1 MKKAVFLFKTLCL
14 LGLGGSALAQG
25 APESID
31 YLLPVPATSM
41 AMAPWML
48 AQHKGYFAQENIKV
62 NFVAARGG
70 VDVAKQIGAGN
81 ALIGGAIGD
90 TPIIVRANGVPVK
103 AIALLGA
110 GSLTLTAVR
119 NDSGIQS
126 FKQLKGKTITVMSY
140 ADTTYY
146 SLLGS
151 LAKADLNKNDVNIQ
165 ASGPAGTWQLFAAG
179 KAQAMAAGPDFL
191 NYAIDA
197 GALATILPPE
207 EGFRSMAQAVIASD
221 EAIKNKPELLTKL
234 VRATLRAMGD
244 IMNDPKD
251 AARHYVAAV
260 PMYKDKQASVERLFG
275 LLAKYTYAGQSP
287 LGRIDAKRF
296 DEVQRLYVSE
306 GIVPRALPLEDL
318 FTNQFVDAAARKP

>member
-1 MKKAVFLFKTLCL
+1 MKKTVLLFKSLCL
-14 LGLGGSALAQG
+14 LCLGGHAMAQA

-48 AQHKGYFAQENIKV
+48 AAHKGYFAQENIKV

-103 AIALLGA
+103 VIALLGA
-110 GSLTLTAVR
+110 GSLTLTSVR
-119 NDSGIQS
+119 NDSGIRS
-126 FKQLKGKTITVMSY
+126 IKDLKGKTITVMSY
-140 ADTTYY
+140 SDTTYY

-151 LAKADLNKNDVNIQ
+151 LGKAGLTKNDVSIQ

-197 GALATILPPE
+197 GVQATILPPE
-207 EGFRSMAQAVIASD
+207 DGFRSMAQAVIASD
-221 EAIKNKPELLTKL
+221 DAIRNRPELLAKL

-251 AARHYVAAV
+251 AAQHYVAAV
-260 PMYKDKQASVERLFG
+260 PMYKDKLASVERLFG

-287 LGRIDAKRF
+287 LGKIDSKRF
-296 DEVQRLYVSE
+296 EEVQRLYVSE
-306 GIVPRALPLEDL
+306 GIVPRALPLDDL
-318 FTNQFVDAAARKP
+318 FTNQFVEAARKP